1 MVFILVPR
9 PNVPGWSASPGL
21 HQINGQCRE
30 MPLQGDGVDGLPTWP
45 ALWRSHHPCSV
56 LACGRRGAGHGC
68 CSSSWAVSSLR
79 SGAGLLLA
87 GTRHVALCLGPSWRS
102 PACLSLS
109 SVLPGG
115 LCRARLSSISACSS
129 WSPQLSGGWGHFC
142 PECPPWGRLFFLLA
156 SPGLAFLQGGRNQFV
171 SFRPRRGQRY

>member
-1 MVFILVPR
+1 MVPP

-30 MPLQGDGVDGLPTWP
+30 CLFRETEWTGFPLGPRCGDHVVP
-45 ALWRSHHPCSV
+45 A
-56 LACGRRGAGHGC
+56 ACLLV
-68 CSSSWAVSSLR
+68 AVVGQDTVPACRPGPSSLR
-79 SGAGLLLA
+79 PGAGLLSA

-102 PACLSLS
+102 PARLSLS

-115 LCRARLSSISACSS
+115 LRRARPCSVSACSS

-171 SFRPRRGQRY
+171 SFRP